1 MNKGVKNHMLSA
13 IMKRFSNEKY
23 TILAI
28 FCIGFLLRLA
38 GSLLVYLV
46 FDESA
51 WVEVAN
57 RISFSPKNFNLVF
70 HGDHHPYFEAY
81 LIKFSTLF
89 FNKKLFA
96 FLPTVLVTRLSF
108 RLLHVILCS
117 ATIVIIYCLVKNGL
131 GKSPATFAA
140 LLLAFSQY
148 HIHFSRTIIQIGSL
162 LFFVCLSLL
171 LFWKAIKQNNDKFI
185 VFTGISVGMAYLCEE
200 SASLLLVI
208 FFIFLLI
215 TKRLFKWLKKWQTY
229 VAILAFLLLI
239 APDIYWNLTDPNPDM
254 KLHLIKAAKF
264 QGVSLLSTS
273 LYIGELFLI
282 FAKDVLS
289 FVGGL
294 GRNAVWPI
302 EYPPMHWILGILCF
316 VGVIYS
322 FKKRKDEFI
331 KLMQTAFLF
340 IFLFF
345 TFLASSGLFKNFSFY
360 WASISF
366 IPAIVLVSDL
376 FADLFRKKSIL
387 KWLPIAFVL
396 YFFCHSIYFLSIT
409 DQIYVRRSSF
419 LTKYYI
425 HLGRDGLLKGNIPWA
440 RDNFKKAINKD
451 PKSITALVN
460 LAECYRKMGQHQKA
474 ESTLKQGRERHLMPL
489 EANRFLLDRGYLKEW
504 LIAGYYKASDLVF
517 DEISFESTDNLIRKL
532 KSTKAQK
539 FVKMASA
546 SAFIDLKNLLKNP
559 PNTVSYAF
567 TQIYSPIKQKVRFL
581 VGADD
586 GLTIWLN
593 GKKVYENNEKYIYFA
608 DEDSIQVHLSQGWN
622 DLFLKILYTGGYGY
636 GFTLRITDE
645 AGEAIDNIQYKVF
658 LPSEIDMKYGK

>member
-1 MNKGVKNHMLSA
+1 
-13 IMKRFSNEKY
+13 MKRFSNDKY
-23 TILAI
+23 TLLAI
-28 FCIGFLLRLA
+28 FCIGLLLRLA

-46 FDESA
+46 FDEGA

-57 RISFSPKNFNLVF
+57 RISFSPKNFNLVY

-81 LIKFSTLF
+81 LIKFSTLL
-89 FNKKLFA
+89 FNKSWLA
-96 FLPTVLVTRLSF
+96 FLPTEIATRLSF

-117 ATIVIIYCLVKNGL
+117 ATIVIIFYLVKSGL
-131 GKSPATFAA
+131 GKSQAVFAA
-140 LLLAFSQY
+140 FLIAFSQY

-162 LFFVCLSLL
+162 LFFVSLSLL

-200 SASLLLVI
+200 SASLLLMI

-239 APDIYWNLTDPNPDM
+239 APDVYWNLTAPNPDM

-264 QGVSLLSTS
+264 QGVSLLSIS
-273 LYIGELFLI
+273 LYIGELFLM
-282 FAKDVLS
+282 FAKDILS

-302 EYPPMHWILGILCF
+302 EYPPMHWVLGVLCF
-316 VGVIYS
+316 VAVIYS

-376 FADLFRKKSIL
+376 FTDLFFKKSIL
-387 KWLPIAFVL
+387 KWIPIAFIL
-396 YFFCHSIYFLSIT
+396 YFFCHSIYFLSFT

-419 LTKYYI
+419 LSKYYI

-440 RDNFKKAINKD
+440 RNNFKKAVKKD
-451 PKSITALVN
+451 PKSLTALVN
-460 LAECYRKMGQHQKA
+460 LAESYRKMGQHLKA
-474 ESTLKQGRERHLMPL
+474 ESVLKQGREKGIVPQEVH
-489 EANRFLLDRGYLKEW
+489 RFLLDRGYLKEW
-504 LIAGYYKASDLVF
+504 LIAGHYKTSDLDF
-517 DEISFESTDNLIRKL
+517 DEASLKSTANLTRKL
-532 KSTKAQK
+532 KSTKPQML
-539 FVKMASA
+539 VKTVSP
-546 SAFIDLKNLLKNP
+546 SAFIDLKSLLRNP
-559 PNTVSYAF
+559 PNTLSYAF
-567 TQIYSPIKQKVRFL
+567 TQIYSPLEQKVRFL

-593 GKKVYENNEKYIYFA
+593 GEKVYENNKKYIYFA
-608 DEDSIQVHLSQGWN
+608 DEDTINVHLNQGWN
-622 DLFLKILYTGGYGY
+622 DVFLKILYLGGYGY
-636 GFTLRITDE
+636 GFTLRIMNE
-645 AGEAIDNIQYKVF
+645 AGEAIDNIQYKIP
-658 LPSEIDMKYGK
+658 LLSEIDRKNGD

>member
-1 MNKGVKNHMLSA
+1 
-13 IMKRFSNEKY
+13 MKRFSNEKY

-81 LIKFSTLF
+81 LIKFSTLL
-89 FNKKLFA
+89 FNNKLFA

-162 LFFVCLSLL
+162 LFFVSLSLL

-294 GRNAVWPI
+294 ERNAVWPI

-331 KLMQTAFLF
+331 RLMQTAFLF

-474 ESTLKQGRERHLMPL
+474 ESILKQGRERHLMP
-489 EANRFLLDRGYLKEW
+489 
-504 LIAGYYKASDLVF
+504 
-517 DEISFESTDNLIRKL
+517 

-593 GKKVYENNEKYIYFA
+593 GKKVYENDEKYIYFA